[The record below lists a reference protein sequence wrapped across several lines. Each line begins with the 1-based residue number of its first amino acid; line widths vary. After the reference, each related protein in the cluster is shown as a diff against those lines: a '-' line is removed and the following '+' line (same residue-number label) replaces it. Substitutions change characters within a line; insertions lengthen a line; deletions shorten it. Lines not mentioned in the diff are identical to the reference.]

1 MSSNYATRKNRNPH
15 DTLCLA
21 QPCDRKVH
29 ARGLCQRHYE
39 RDKYS
44 RSISSVQKH
53 HDGLIPTPRGWGS
66 M

>member
-1 MSSNYATRKNRNPH
+1 M
-15 DTLCLA
+15 
-21 QPCDRKVH
+21 
-29 ARGLCQRHYE
+29 CQRHYE